1 MDLAR
6 AMVSSVRLSRSCSD
20 MISVTAR
27 SSRIDSAV
35 RENAWDA
42 DSKSRNRIS
51 GVRQIDAAIA
61 ASQGARPIDGLRLGA
76 AFLAPQT
83 ELLLHRPVGKAE
95 QHEIA
100 VRPELAPRPGR
111 RHEHVLLRHLK
122 RCIPDDHRAGAF
134 GH

>member
-35 RENAWDA
+35 RTAGCENAWDA

-100 VRPELAPRPGR
+100 VRPEL
-111 RHEHVLLRHLK
+111 
-122 RCIPDDHRAGAF
+122 
-134 GH
+134 